1 MTKLKIRK
9 IVLLTL
15 DIVLL
20 AVCILQ
26 GILLNRDTTKLF
38 KLAETPDEIYIYNQ
52 GQEINLV
59 FQNDKWYVGQ
69 AKEEALQTYVDSL
82 IKSFSSVRAIDKV
95 GSVKNEVY
103 IEKYQ
108 LDEEKCISVV
118 AKKGGN
124 IIRSLQLGKN
134 GTDKRQ
140 TYGTVDG
147 STDIYLL
154 SGSLRSIYDITE
166 DSLKEKTEAIDS
178 GEVDAE
184 TVQAFL
190 GNINDI
196 EVEQ

>member
-178 GEVDAE
+178 GDVDAE